1 MGPPRRGKGECG
13 MSTKETPLQDQ
24 QGHVWKEP
32 DKGQT
37 RCVNC
42 GAYRHLGSGIMACP
56 GEPKDQAK
64 SFLRAR
70 AATTPFGTSN
80 GLNRL
85 CYTLYDAVA
94 VVMREYAEAETAK
107 LRAAII
113 KHHAQKADDRCQF
126 DDDELYAAAGLPPA
140 DRRVGDK
147 FAMLAN
153 CARFIEKRCE
163 GGGPWKSYA
172 ELEAENKQLRTAI
185 GVCVPSVL
193 RCFIKQTD
201 SEIDREFATKVLA
214 RVEEAMGDKAKK
226 ETN

>member
-1 MGPPRRGKGECG
+1 MRKRSCKPE
-13 MSTKETPLQDQ
+13 
-24 QGHVWKEP
+24 
-32 DKGQT
+32 
-37 RCVNC
+37 
-42 GAYRHLGSGIMACP
+42 
-56 GEPKDQAK
+56 
-64 SFLRAR
+64 LRLR
-70 AATTPFGTSN
+70 
-80 GLNRL
+80 
-85 CYTLYDAVA
+85 DAIA
-94 VVMREYAEAETAK
+94 
-107 LRAAII
+107 

-147 FAMLAN
+147 SAMLAN

-172 ELEAENKQLRTAI
+172 EMEAENKQLRAAI